1 VLVLSIVFGI
11 VGAVGGL
18 FGIGSFLYAR
28 QGVRLMKADIAR
40 RNLQDAD
47 DSDWASRLES
57 VVDQLRRINPQ
68 MMVQPPGETGLT
80 MLYPTIFPNPKF
92 RVEIETYIVHLDA
105 SRTQFVP
112 ISRQAYELRSSTL
125 RATLAKA
132 EILLQEFRQAHPN
145 MARYLDP
152 P

>member
-1 VLVLSIVFGI
+1 
-11 VGAVGGL
+11 
-18 FGIGSFLYAR
+18 
-28 QGVRLMKADIAR
+28 MKADIAR

-68 MMVQPPGETGLT
+68 MMVQPPGETGPT
-80 MLYPTIFPNPKF
+80 MLYPTIFPTPKF

-145 MARYLDP
+145 MARYLDSP
-152 P
+152 